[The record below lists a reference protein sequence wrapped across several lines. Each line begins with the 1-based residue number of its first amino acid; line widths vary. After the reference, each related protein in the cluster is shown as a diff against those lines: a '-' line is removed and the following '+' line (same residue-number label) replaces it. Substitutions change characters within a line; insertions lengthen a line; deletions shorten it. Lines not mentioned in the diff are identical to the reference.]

1 MALFFL
7 ASPLWR
13 RLGIAF
19 VPSRLLWLPWLLL
32 VVACVEVVCR
42 GGRGEETEAKKF
54 PTNRLKYPKGTP
66 RQVKD
71 IQDISV

>member
-1 MALFFL
+1 LTFDVFKFHPASMALFFL

-32 VVACVEVVCR
+32 LVVAWEVVQR
-42 GGRGEETEAKKF
+42 RRNGSKK
-54 PTNRLKYPKGTP
+54 
-66 RQVKD
+66 
-71 IQDISV
+71 ISNEQT